1 MDLFL
6 KVDEYL
12 SKPLEDIK
20 ASYFSSG
27 RGNLRTKILVHP
39 PDTRFN
45 KQQIFDQLRA
55 VLTAYCN
62 FYDNWLY
69 VFLDTPEFFVEH
81 RRTYFMEVVT
91 NIGEKNKAIIHSFGR
106 DIEEMLD
113 LKMKRE
119 NLAEVERD
127 TLLEWL
133 SDLWRLS
140 FR

>member
-20 ASYFSSG
+20 ASYFSGG
-27 RGNLRTKILVHP
+27 RTNLRTKILAHP
-39 PDTRFN
+39 PNTRFN
-45 KQQIFDQLRA
+45 KQQIFDQLKA

-69 VFLDTPEFFVEH
+69 IFYDTPEFFVEY
-81 RRTYFMEVVT
+81 RRSYFLRVID

-106 DIEEMLD
+106 DIREMLE
-113 LKMKRE
+113 LKME
-119 NLAEVERD
+119 QDNLVEVERD

-140 FR
+140 FQ

>member
-45 KQQIFDQLRA
+45 KQQIFDQVKA
-55 VLTAYCN
+55 VLTAYCD
-62 FYDNWLY
+62 FYENWLN

-81 RRTYFMEVVT
+81 RRTYFMEVID
-91 NIGEKNKAIIHSFGR
+91 NIGEKKQGDYSQF
-106 DIEEMLD
+106 L
-113 LKMKRE
+113 
-119 NLAEVERD
+119 
-127 TLLEWL
+127 T
-133 SDLWRLS
+133 
-140 FR
+140 